1 MFSRLRRFT
10 LVLTMAMI
18 AVLAVTVGTALAQDG
33 GAFPTDALTKD
44 ALKSIAGQAVAIFI
58 VVEGLKRMFP
68 SAIAGRGTQLIAL
81 LVGIGLQL
89 LYVARG
95 TGWDAYPLAVIN
107 GFISAYLAMKG
118 ADQVKPKDAEPANPP
133 DQRKE

>member
-1 MFSRLRRFT
+1 MLTRFRRIS
-10 LVLTMAMI
+10 LAVTMAMFAI
-18 AVLAVTVGTALAQDG
+18 LAVMVGTAIAQDG
-33 GAFPTDALTKD
+33 SAFPTDALTKD

-58 VVEGLKRMFP
+58 IVEGLKRMFP
-68 SAIAGRGTQLIAL
+68 NAIQGRGTQLIAL

-95 TGWDAYPLAVIN
+95 TGWDSYPLAVIN

-118 ADQVKPKDAEPANPP
+118 ADQTKPEQPSS
-133 DQRKE
+133 